1 MTVNHPNNKPASS
14 YESEYMDALRTLFN
28 ESSQIEAIRYFLNTT
43 YTVISFIVDS
53 SFGQ

>member
-28 ESSQIEAIRYFLNTT
+28 ESSQIERSAIF
-43 YTVISFIVDS
+43 
-53 SFGQ
+53 

>member
-43 YTVISFIVDS
+43 YLYFKADNMKKRTL
-53 SFGQ
+53 